1 LLYVSC
7 FIIVTMRS
15 FFLFILVFVI
25 SLPLQSQEKHTISG
39 YISDENGEML
49 IGVNVYVPNT
59 THGTVSN
66 AYGFYSLT
74 LPKSSYTLVYS
85 FVGYEIQEAG
95 FNLTADTKS
104 NIKLVPQSHEIQE
117 VLVTA
122 ERKDKN
128 VQEIRMSN
136 VTLQAKTIKKIPNLM
151 GETDIIKSIQLLPGV
166 QTSVEGS
173 SGFYVRGGNADQ
185 NLVLL
190 DGATVYNPSH
200 LFGFFSVFNG
210 DAIKNVELYK
220 GGIPAEYGGRLSSV
234 LDVRMNEGN
243 TQKIH
248 GNAGIGWISSR
259 LTVEGPVYKDKV
271 SFLLSAR
278 RTYADLMLPF
288 AKDTIAKKSKFFFY
302 DLNAKINFKINEN
315 NRVFVSGYFGRD
327 VNIFGDLFQM
337 KFGNATGT
345 IRWNHSYSGR
355 IFSNLTLIYS
365 DFDYSIGVPQGTTG
379 FKWLSNIIDMGI
391 KNDYTFYINS
401 NNTLVYGL
409 QLTYHTIKP
418 GVSEQIGEESY
429 INSMEYPD
437 VHSIESAFFISN
449 EQKIKPWLSVQY
461 GLRYSLFQNIGPATL
476 YGYDNNHEVDDTMLY
491 GNGNIFNTYGNLEP
505 RLGIR
510 LMLSDKSSLKAGYN
524 RMSQYLHLA
533 SNSTATFPL
542 DMWFMSSPN
551 VKPQLADQVALGYFR
566 NFRKNSFETSLEF
579 FYKKMTNS
587 IDFKDHAQLVPNTFL
602 EGELRIGTTRSY
614 GAEFMVRKESGK
626 LTGWISY
633 AYIHTRRHIPEI
645 NNGKEF
651 PPPYDKPNNVSV
663 VLQYEI
669 NKRFDLSANW
679 VYSSANPVTVPK
691 SGYYY
696 GKVWIPEYS
705 QRGGVRIPGTAY
717 HRLDFSFNWN
727 FRIAR
732 LESNLNVSVYNVYNR
747 HNAFAVY
754 FRDKSLYG
762 DESQTNNEGSN
773 VEVVKLYLFPI
784 IPSLTFNIKF

>member
-1 LLYVSC
+1 
-7 FIIVTMRS
+7 MRS
-15 FFLFILVFVI
+15 FFFLFLLVVF
-25 SLPLQSQEKHTISG
+25 SPPLRSQERHTISG
-39 YISDENGEML
+39 YISDEKGEAL

-59 THGTVSN
+59 AYGTVSN

-74 LPKSSYTLVYS
+74 LPKGSYELVYS
-85 FVGYEIQEAG
+85 FVGYEIQETN
-95 FNLTADTKS
+95 FNLSADKKF
-104 NIKLVPQSHEIQE
+104 NLKLVPQSREIQE
-117 VLVTA
+117 VFITA

-128 VQEIRMSN
+128 VQAITMSN

-243 TQKIH
+243 THKIH
-248 GNAGIGWISSR
+248 GNAGIGMISSR

-288 AKDTIAKKSKFFFY
+288 AKDTIAKESKFYFY

-327 VNIFGDLFQM
+327 RNTFGDLFQLN
-337 KFGNATGT
+337 FGNATGT

-365 DFDYSIGVPQGTTG
+365 DFDYNVGVPQGTMG
-379 FKWLSNIIDMGI
+379 FKWLSHIIDKGL
-391 KNDYTFYINS
+391 KNDYTFYVNS
-401 NNTLVYGL
+401 SNTLQYGF
-409 QLTYHTIKP
+409 QFVYHTIRP
-418 GVSEQIGEESY
+418 GVAEQVGVESY
-429 INSMEYPD
+429 INSIDYPD
-437 VHSIESAFFISN
+437 IHSIESALFISN
-449 EQKIKPWLSVQY
+449 EQKIGSWVSLQY
-461 GLRYSLFQNIGPATL
+461 GLRFSLFNNIGPATM
-476 YGYDNNHEVDDTMLY
+476 YGYDNNHAVKDTLLY
-491 GNGNIFNTYGNLEP
+491 GKGNLFNTYWNVEP

-510 LMLSDKSSLKAGYN
+510 VMLNDRSSLKAGYN
-524 RMSQYLHLA
+524 RMAQYLHLA

-551 VKPQLADQVALGYFR
+551 VKPQLADQVAMGYFR
-566 NFRKNSFETSLEF
+566 NFQKNAIETSVEI
-579 FYKKMTNS
+579 FYKRMLNT

-602 EGELRIGTTRSY
+602 EGELRIGKTRSY
-614 GAEFMVRKESGK
+614 GVEFMVRKESGK
-626 LTGWISY
+626 LNGWISY

-645 NNGKEF
+645 NLGEKF

-663 VLQYEI
+663 VIQYEI
-669 NKRFDLSANW
+669 SKRFDVAANW

-696 GKVWIPEYS
+696 GRIWIPEYS
-705 QRGGVRIPGTAY
+705 QRGGVRIPETAY
-717 HRLDFSFNWN
+717 HRMDFSFNWN
-727 FRIAR
+727 FRIFR
-732 LESNLNVSVYNVYNR
+732 LESNLNLSVYNVYNR

-754 FRDKSLYG
+754 FRDKSLG
-762 DESQTNNEGSN
+762 WDEGNDDAKGSN

-784 IPSLTFNIKF
+784 IPTVTFNIKF